1 MSLSMARLE
10 AETPEPGDVPVEKSA
25 AIVGK
30 SPTQIALGRLRKDK
44 TAVVCIAVLVVVIA
58 LAVLAPVI
66 TSILDIHERREP
78 GSLNAAEWTDQFGYP
93 VTGPPYYGFDPNHPL
108 GISPKEANDNLARL
122 LYGVRNSLFIGAVVA
137 FSALLIGTTIGLAA
151 GFSRGWLDRI
161 LSFVID
167 LFLAF
172 PFFFFAMALSP
183 IIGNAFSQNDV
194 GLAVASFIGLI
205 IFLIIFSWM
214 SLARLVRGQVIS
226 LREREFI
233 LAAEVIGVP
242 MRRVLFKELL
252 PNLVAPLVVW
262 FSVAVP
268 TAVALEV
275 ALTLLGLG
283 VSGTPTLGLLVQEA
297 RGYWDTYPLYLWTP
311 VGAVVVITLALNLL
325 GDSVRDAFDPKTRR

>member
-10 AETPEPGDVPVEKSA
+10 TETPDPGEVPVEKSG

-30 SPTQIALGRLRKDK
+30 SPTQIALGRLRRDK
-44 TAVVCIAVLVVVIA
+44 TAVVCMIVLGVVIA
-58 LAVLAPVI
+58 LAVLAPLI
-66 TSILDIHERREP
+66 TSVMDIHERREP

-93 VTGPPYYGFDPNHPL
+93 VTGPPYFGFDPKHPL
-108 GISPKEANDNLARL
+108 GISPKEANDNMARL
-122 LYGVRNSLFIGAVVA
+122 LYGVRTS
-137 FSALLIGTTIGLAA
+137 IGLAA

-161 LSFVID
+161 LAFVID